1 MKPKPWW
8 IAAFLLPGLAV
19 HAQANLD
26 CNTVQHADPAN
37 ATYVIEGDE
46 VTLVNGARSQPA
58 APGSHTMHDT
68 RLIPGTQLCGS
79 LDSEPVVVT
88 LLSDDPGGSGSFLYV
103 AAIPKEGR
111 SYPAALVGDRISPK
125 SIVIEKNQIVVTYLG
140 RDNNQP
146 MSAPPTTTLVRR
158 FGLQRGHLVDMP

>member
-1 MKPKPWW
+1 MKAAAWW
-8 IAAFLLPGLAV
+8 IAVLLLPALAA

-26 CNTVQHADPAN
+26 CNTVQHADPVN
-37 ATYVIEGDE
+37 ATYVIEGDT

-79 LDSEPVVVT
+79 LDDQPMVVT
-88 LLSDDPGGSGSFLYV
+88 LLSDDPGGSGSFIYV
-103 AAIPKEGR
+103 AAVPKEGHG
-111 SYPAALVGDRISPK
+111 YPAALVGDRIVPK
-125 SIVIEKNQIVVTYLG
+125 SIVINKHQIVVTYLG
-140 RDNNQP
+140 RANDQP

-158 FGLQRGHLVDMP
+158 FGLQQGHLVDMP

>member
-1 MKPKPWW
+1 MKAAAWW
-8 IAAFLLPGLAV
+8 IAVLLLPALAV

-26 CNTVQHADPAN
+26 CNTVQHTDPAN
-37 ATYVIEGDE
+37 ATYVIEGDT

-79 LDSEPVVVT
+79 LDGQPMVVT
-88 LLSDDPGGSGSFLYV
+88 LLSDDPGGSGSFIYV
-103 AAIPKEGR
+103 AAVPNEGH
-111 SYPAALVGDRISPK
+111 SYPAALIGDRIVPK
-125 SIVIEKNQIVVTYLG
+125 SIVIDKHQIVVTYLG
-140 RDNNQP
+140 RANDQP